1 MNPNMPHKPNVVEPP
16 KHVIAEYKHKAQTV
30 ICVCG
35 WTGSSASIDT
45 RPSEW
50 SGHVA
55 STRPKRT

>member
-1 MNPNMPHKPNVVEPP
+1 MAPITKPPVTELP

>member
-1 MNPNMPHKPNVVEPP
+1 MAPLSKPPVVSDLP
-16 KHVIAEYKHKAQTV
+16 KHVIAEYKHKTQTV

>member
-1 MNPNMPHKPNVVEPP
+1 MAPISKPPVANEPL

-30 ICVCG
+30 LCVCG

-55 STRPKRT
+55 STRPKRS